1 MSNVTWVCNLAGSAE
16 KQLGKLPV
24 DVQLQIIKALEAM
37 ETDPLSGDTLPLKG
51 KANKGRYR
59 RRVGRYRI
67 IFTINRDKRST
78 FVSAILKR
86 DEKTYK

>member
-1 MSNVTWVCNLAGSAE
+1 MSNVTWVCNLASSAE
-16 KQLGKLPV
+16 KQLAKLPE
-24 DVQLQIIKALEAM
+24 DAQLQIIKALEAM
-37 ETDPLSGDTLPLKG
+37 EADPLSGDTLPLKG

-67 IFTINRDKRST
+67 IFTISHDEHSA
-78 FVSAILKR
+78 FISAILKR